1 MKPKMRTINEVQQAI
16 RSLKAQTGVCI
27 LAHSYQ
33 SPEILE
39 IADITGDSYKLSA
52 AAGQTDAEKLLVCG
66 VRFMAETAGLLN
78 PEKQVY
84 EANPAAGCP
93 MAEQFSPEEILAE
106 KAKYPGCAVVAYVN
120 TTAAVKAVSDVCVT
134 SSSAVQIVRNMP
146 QQEILF
152 IPDCNLGAYTQKH
165 CPGKHL
171 HFMPGGCPHHSA
183 ITPEEAA
190 AARKA
195 HPDAL
200 MLVHPEC
207 RPEISAAADYVGATS
222 GILNFARKSGHRE
235 FIIGTE
241 ISIVQHL
248 TLECPDKRFYPLSN
262 RLCCPDMR
270 ITSAADVLRA
280 LMQIADGSAK
290 PLTLPAQT
298 ALKARH
304 CLDEMLRLGG

>member
-1 MKPKMRTINEVQQAI
+1 MKQTISEIQAAI
-16 RSLKAQTGVCI
+16 RELKAQTGVCV

-52 AAGQTDAEKLLVCG
+52 AAGETDAQKLLLCG
-66 VRFMAETAGLLN
+66 VHFMAETAKLLN

-84 EANPAAGCP
+84 EANPDAGCP
-93 MAEQFSPEEILAE
+93 MAEQFPPEVITGAKE
-106 KAKYPGCAVVAYVN
+106 KIPGCAVVAYVN

-134 SSSAVQIVRNMP
+134 SSSAVKIVGNME
-146 QQEILF
+146 QKEILF

-165 CPGKHL
+165 CPDKKL
-171 HFMPGGCPHHSA
+171 HFLPGGCPHHSM
-183 ITPEEAA
+183 ITLEEAQA
-190 AARKA
+190 AKAA

-200 MLVHPEC
+200 LLVHPEC
-207 RPEISAAADYVGATS
+207 RPAVTELADYVGATS
-222 GILNFARKSGHRE
+222 GILKFARTSEHHS

-248 TLECPDKRFYPLSN
+248 KLECPEKRFYPLSN
-262 RLCCPDMR
+262 RLCCPNMR
-270 ITSAADVLRA
+270 ATSAADVLRV
-280 LMQIADGSAK
+280 LKEIAEGTAQE
-290 PLTLPAQT
+290 LTLPEEIAQ
-298 ALKARH
+298 KARH

>member
-1 MKPKMRTINEVQQAI
+1 MRTIPEIQQEI
-16 RSLKAQTGVCI
+16 RRRKAETGVCI

-33 SPEILE
+33 SPDILE

-52 AAGQTDAEKLLVCG
+52 AAGKTDAKKLLVCG
-66 VRFMAETAGLLN
+66 VRFMAETAKLLN

-134 SSSAVQIVRNMP
+134 SSSAVQIVRNM
-146 QQEILF
+146 QQKEILF
-152 IPDCNLGAYTQKH
+152 IPDCNLGAYTQKQ
-165 CPGKHL
+165 CPDKHL
-171 HFMPGGCPHHSA
+171 HFLSGGCPHHSS
-183 ITPEEAA
+183 ITPEEARA
-190 AARKA
+190 AKAA
-195 HPDAL
+195 HPNAL
-200 MLVHPEC
+200 LLVHPEC
-207 RPEISAAADYVGATS
+207 KPEISAMADYVGATS
-222 GILNFARKSGHRE
+222 GILNFARKSEQKE

-248 TLECPDKRFYPLSN
+248 TLECPEKRFYPLSN

-270 ITSAADVLRA
+270 ITSAADILRVLTE
-280 LMQIADGSAK
+280 IADGTAQE
-290 PLTLPAQT
+290 LTLPDET
-298 ALKARH
+298 ARAARH